1 MYNDIFRS
9 LTYDLQNRNE
19 YNLAFQLQR
28 DLMMNEL
35 YDRQKWEQI
44 KKEITDDVMSRIKI
58 MISSDTTAIDE
69 LAKKIDKNKVNF
81 ECFRYISM

>member
-1 MYNDIFRS
+1 MYNDVFRS
-9 LTYDLQNRNE
+9 LIYDLQNRKE

-58 MISSDTTAIDE
+58 NISSDTTAIDE
-69 LAKKIDKNKVNF
+69 LTKKIDKLGK
-81 ECFRYISM
+81 

>member
-1 MYNDIFRS
+1 MYNDVFRS
-9 LTYDLQNRNE
+9 LIFDLQNRKE
-19 YNLAFQLQR
+19 YNLAYQLQR

-58 MISSDTTAIDE
+58 NISSDTTAIDE
-69 LAKKIDKNKVNF
+69 LANKINKLGK
-81 ECFRYISM
+81 

>member
-1 MYNDIFRS
+1 MYNDVFRS
-9 LTYDLQNRNE
+9 LIYDLQNRKE
-19 YNLAFQLQR
+19 YNLAYQLQR

-58 MISSDTTAIDE
+58 NISSDTTAIDE
-69 LAKKIDKNKVNF
+69 LAKKIDKLSK
-81 ECFRYISM
+81 

>member
-1 MYNDIFRS
+1 MYNDVFRS
-9 LTYDLQNRNE
+9 LIYDLQNRKE
-19 YNLAFQLQR
+19 YNLAYQLQR

-35 YDRQKWEQI
+35 YVRQKWEQL

-69 LAKKIDKNKVNF
+69 LANKINKLGK
-81 ECFRYISM
+81 